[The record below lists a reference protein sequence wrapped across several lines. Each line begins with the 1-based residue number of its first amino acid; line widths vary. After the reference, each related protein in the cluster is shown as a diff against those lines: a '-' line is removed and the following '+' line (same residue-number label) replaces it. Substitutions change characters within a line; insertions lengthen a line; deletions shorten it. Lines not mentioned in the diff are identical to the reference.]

1 MTPIILVS
9 ITSTE
14 IKTHLVNINNDNEQD
29 FEKIYRDSD
38 EDSREL

>member
-9 ITSTE
+9 ITATE
-14 IKTHLVNINNDNEQD
+14 IKTHLVNINKDNEQD

-38 EDSREL
+38 DDSREL